1 MSLTRSTLNN
11 PTAGLVAGLLVILFG
26 LLALDKLPVQLTPEV
41 ERPEITI
48 KTNWRAA
55 APEEVESEII
65 EPQEQQ
71 LRGLPGMTELLS
83 EARQGQGK
91 ISIAFD
97 VDFDLQRGLI
107 EVINRLN
114 RVSSYPDDADEPIL
128 STAGGR
134 SRPIAWF
141 IVKPTAENKND
152 IED

>member
-1 MSLTRSTLNN
+1 
-11 PTAGLVAGLLVILFG
+11 
-26 LLALDKLPVQLTPEV
+26 
-41 ERPEITI
+41 
-48 KTNWRAA
+48 
-55 APEEVESEII
+55 
-65 EPQEQQ
+65 
-71 LRGLPGMTELLS
+71 MTELLS

-141 IVKPTAENKND
+141 IIKPTADNKND
-152 IED
+152 IENYRDYVEEVIQSRLERVPGVAMSEIRGGNQQQVRITVDPYLAAGKGVDLSKAAQLVGGNDDVDRKSVV